1 MYLVM
6 KSYGVYSE
14 YYKICFKTYSKFDGV
29 LFNEGI
35 QYLPKGELNFA
46 ATCGMDRICLQQEG
60 SIMKFFY
67 VYYGIKR
74 SIQTNID
81 VIS

>member
-35 QYLPKGELNFA
+35 HYLPEGELNFA
-46 ATCGMDRICLQQEG
+46 KASGTDRIRSQQEG
-60 SIMKFFY
+60 SIMQILD
-67 VYYGIKR
+67 VSYGIKR